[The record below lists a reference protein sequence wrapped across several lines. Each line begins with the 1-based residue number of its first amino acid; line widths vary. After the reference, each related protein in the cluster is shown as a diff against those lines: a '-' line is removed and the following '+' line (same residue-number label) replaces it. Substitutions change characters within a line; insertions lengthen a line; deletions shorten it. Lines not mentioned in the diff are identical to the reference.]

1 MEELSLLDNEELTL
15 FIGSCLSLLFTC
27 SFIYS
32 YIKVFCHKLKFSD
45 IPIIALS
52 FCYFNNLVWYY
63 YSDLIYHDYMKT
75 CYSTSKTISF
85 ILIIIY
91 LIYEF
96 KEDKI
101 DTFLNFGIIITVA
114 WAIKKLLVDILN
126 DEDKVKIACSF
137 SQLSLIT
144 TIFEWIIRAYKEKNT
159 NILNILCPIPLMSV
173 SICWIVFGVIYEE
186 LSFLIPNVIGVV
198 LGCIYIG
205 VWFYLRKKYGY
216 IINDKK
222 DDEVN
227 YMNISNE
234 NKDEV
239 TDSNKMNGEE
249 EKILNKN
256 K

>member
-173 SICWIVFGVIYEE
+173 SICSQHTGHHRT
-186 LSFLIPNVIGVV
+186 LQRRGGRHPRNLRLHRRHPRNVAAG
-198 LGCIYIG
+198 
-205 VWFYLRKKYGY
+205 LRRPGLALRSLRQSGP
-216 IINDKK
+216 
-222 DDEVN
+222 EP
-227 YMNISNE
+227 
-234 NKDEV
+234 
-239 TDSNKMNGEE
+239 
-249 EKILNKN
+249 
-256 K
+256 